1 MVNLSGSPTR
11 ATLSRE
17 YCCNHKHMSSIT
29 IENVEP
35 VLFANSNEGT
45 NALVANKV
53 VIIRNLS

>member
-1 MVNLSGSPTR
+1 
-11 ATLSRE
+11 
-17 YCCNHKHMSSIT
+17 MSSIT